1 MRKISVLL
9 SDDLQKKISQIAA
22 KSGKSLDECVAL
34 ALRYYVEN
42 YEDVYKTDLCAVDNL
57 ERSFFL
63 SIGE

>member
-1 MRKISVLL
+1 MSSISVSLNDAL
-9 SDDLQKKISQIAA
+9 KAKLARIAE
-22 KSGKSLDECVAL
+22 KSGKSVEEYVAL
-34 ALRYYVEN
+34 ALRDYVEN

>member
-1 MRKISVLL
+1 MRQISVSLP
-9 SDDLQKKISQIAA
+9 DDLQNKISKIAA

-34 ALRYYVEN
+34 ALRDYVEN
-42 YEDVYKTDLCAVDNL
+42 YEDVYKTDICAVDNL